1 MKKYV
6 SASQTQ
12 NTFVHNAYAKYEPL
26 VVMFFTWFS
35 TSDFQGRAQWD
46 FSATCVSTPVTV
58 STERP
63 VTLSPGNASRT
74 ASSGGAGNPPV
85 RYVGPLSE
93 TLFKNHIENLIKIFF
108 YT

>member
-1 MKKYV
+1 MY
-6 SASQTQ
+6 
-12 NTFVHNAYAKYEPL
+12 
-26 VVMFFTWFS
+26 FTWFS
-35 TSDFQGRAQWD
+35 TSNFQGRARWD

-63 VTLSPGNASRT
+63 VTPSPGNASRT

-108 YT
+108 IFKRLNVVVIFRRY